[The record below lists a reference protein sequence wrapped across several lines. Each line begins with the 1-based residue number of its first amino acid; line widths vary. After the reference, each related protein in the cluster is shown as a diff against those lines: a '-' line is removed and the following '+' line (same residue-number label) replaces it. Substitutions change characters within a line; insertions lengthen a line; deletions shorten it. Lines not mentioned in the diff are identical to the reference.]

1 VACCAGNVSAV
12 DSLLL
17 HGANPNAFDRHR
29 LATPLFCAVVS
40 TKPNHVACVEA
51 MLNGGANINAGL
63 HDLVIILPTF
73 VHFVH
78 FFPLFSTFS
87 TFSTFSYF

>member
-1 VACCAGNVSAV
+1 VSAV

-51 MLNGGANINAGL
+51 MLNGGADINAGL
-63 HDLVIILPTF
+63 HDLVIILSI
-73 VHFVH
+73 
-78 FFPLFSTFS
+78 L
-87 TFSTFSYF
+87 STFSYFLDFQTEFCPKIY